1 VFKTKMSKFMVK
13 SKFPVSVEVLC
24 LMFIYSIC
32 NRALLDACMLK
43 NVTHVV
49 SDSEN
54 PEAEPV
60 RKITG

>member
-1 VFKTKMSKFMVK
+1 MVK